1 MTSPESARPLSTL
14 EFPESSFFFC
24 LLLMAFHQSPVPG
37 PSSGSSSSSGLQ
49 YLNSPFGDT
58 TYTKVFVGGLAWET
72 QSETMHR
79 YFEQFG
85 EILEAVVIT
94 DKNTGRSK
102 GYGFVTFRDPE
113 SARRACVDAAPIID
127 GRRANCNLASLGRP
141 RPTLNFA
148 RPRFSTPYN
157 MGRVP
162 AAVRG
167 GGFVGGFGYQP
178 QQQPVS
184 YGSSY
189 QQGFNM
195 YHPSYGYGYGYAAY
209 NPEYVYPQGGG
220 GYNSSSSSPYM
231 GVGGQQYVQI
241 YGLGGSVNHPS
252 SIYGY
257 NTNNNNQTIPGGGQ
271 GYYNAVQGYSIPPHQ
286 ILQYGGGGGTSL
298 NASSSIPAIQAP
310 YHHPSGVPAAQ
321 VQFMVPPPHSP
332 TQFVQQVNNNSSEKT
347 SSG

>member
-1 MTSPESARPLSTL
+1 
-14 EFPESSFFFC
+14 
-24 LLLMAFHQSPVPG
+24 MAYQQSPIPG

-141 RPTLNFA
+141 RPTLNFG
-148 RPRFSTPYN
+148 RPRFSSPYN
-157 MGRVP
+157 LGRAP
-162 AAVRG
+162 AGVRG
-167 GGFVGGFGYQP
+167 GGGGGFVRGLGYQQ

-184 YGSSY
+184 FSSNY
-189 QQGFNM
+189 QQGLNM
-195 YHPSYGYGYGYAAY
+195 YHPPYGYGYGYGYAAY
-209 NPEYVYPQGGG
+209 NPEYIYPQ
-220 GYNSSSSSPYM
+220 
-231 GVGGQQYVQI
+231 V
-241 YGLGGSVNHPS
+241 
-252 SIYGY
+252 
-257 NTNNNNQTIPGGGQ
+257 
-271 GYYNAVQGYSIPPHQ
+271 
-286 ILQYGGGGGTSL
+286 LQYGVGGTSL
-298 NASSSIPAIQAP
+298 NASSSLVPTP
-310 YHHPSGVPAAQ
+310 YHHPTAAAGILPAQ
-321 VQFMVPPPHSP
+321 VQLMVPPPPSHHSP
-332 TQFVQQVNNNSSEKT
+332 STQFVQQQANNNTSDKNSS
-347 SSG
+347 SSDG

>member
-1 MTSPESARPLSTL
+1 
-14 EFPESSFFFC
+14 
-24 LLLMAFHQSPVPG
+24 MAYQQSPIPG

-141 RPTLNFA
+141 RPTLNFG
-148 RPRFSTPYN
+148 RPRFSSPYN
-157 MGRVP
+157 LGRAP
-162 AAVRG
+162 AGVRG
-167 GGFVGGFGYQP
+167 GGGGGFVRGLGYQQ

-184 YGSSY
+184 FSSNY
-189 QQGFNM
+189 QQGLNM
-195 YHPSYGYGYGYAAY
+195 YHPPYGYGYGYGYAAY
-209 NPEYVYPQGGG
+209 NPEYIYPQGGG
-220 GYNSSSSSPYM
+220 GSYSSSNNNSPYI
-231 GVGGQQYVQI
+231 GVGAGGQQQYVQMI
-241 YGLGGSVNHPS
+241 YGLGGAVNQPS
-252 SIYGY
+252 SIYTY
-257 NTNNNNQTIPGGGQ
+257 NNNNNNQSIIPGGGGQ
-271 GYYNAVQGYSIPPHQ
+271 GYYNTVQGYSIPPPHQ
-286 ILQYGGGGGTSL
+286 VLQYGVGGTSL
-298 NASSSIPAIQAP
+298 NASSSLVPTP
-310 YHHPSGVPAAQ
+310 YHHPTAAAGILPAQ
-321 VQFMVPPPHSP
+321 VQLMVPPPPSHHSP
-332 TQFVQQVNNNSSEKT
+332 STQFVQQQANNNTSDKNSS
-347 SSG
+347 SSDG